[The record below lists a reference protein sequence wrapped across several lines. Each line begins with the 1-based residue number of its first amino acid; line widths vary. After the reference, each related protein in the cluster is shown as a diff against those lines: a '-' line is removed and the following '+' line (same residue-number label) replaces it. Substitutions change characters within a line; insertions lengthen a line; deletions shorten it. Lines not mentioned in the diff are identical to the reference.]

1 MVVERMVPN
10 QQIGNSNPLAQT
22 TLISHSHID
31 LHRNCFALF
40 NAQNLSRLVNQRLEV
55 KRLRNYGTDAVKSEQ
70 PGQGGDEVNKKN
82 DQMAHRRIV
91 ARRGNPEES
100 WAK

>member
-1 MVVERMVPN
+1 MVVERMVPD
-10 QQIGNSNPLAQT
+10 QEVGSSNPLAQT

-31 LHRNCFALF
+31 LHRNCLALF
-40 NAQNLSRLVNQRLEV
+40 NAQNLSRLVNHRLEV

-82 DQMAHRRIV
+82 DQMARRRIV